1 MKLETVLLHGLFGA
15 CLLACVLAL
24 TGMLRGAQPMPTQV
38 AAAPVASASPAR
50 G

>member
-1 MKLETVLLHGLFGA
+1 MKFETVLLHGLFGA

-24 TGMLRGAQPMPTQV
+24 TGMLRAQPMPAQV